1 MANRVTY
8 VLLGDVRN
16 AYVNHHRC
24 ATVTHM
30 SESVGIRALQQHASA
45 VVARAAA
52 GEEIQITDRGR
63 PVARI
68 VPMLRTRA
76 EELIESGRVR
86 PARQQLSLPKPIR
99 LPHGAPTASEVLGR
113 LRADER

>member
-1 MANRVTY
+1 MT
-8 VLLGDVRN
+8 
-16 AYVNHHRC
+16 
-24 ATVTHM
+24 
-30 SESVGIRALQQHASA
+30 ESVGIRTLQQHASK

-68 VPMLRTRA
+68 VPILQTRA
-76 EELIESGRVR
+76 EELLESGRVR
-86 PARQQLSLPKPIR
+86 PPRRPSFDLPKLIR
-99 LPHGAPTASEVLGR
+99 VPSGQPSASEVLAR